1 MTGRSTGM
9 LADCLHAFA
18 PCQHPSLCPA
28 ACSAAVAGLAGGMQ
42 AGRTIGY
49 AALGGIA
56 EAATA

>member
-1 MTGRSTGM
+1 M
-9 LADCLHAFA
+9 LL
-18 PCQHPSLCPA
+18 
-28 ACSAAVAGLAGGMQ
+28 AGLAGGMQ